1 MRKFKFVNLC
11 DKVNITK
18 SMHSPLPIAE
28 ILSRALWR
36 FWKMLIK
43 TYKLK
48 EKVLYVAK
56 IFNGIWLN
64 GLSVARLSR
73 MVPELAW
80 TMFGMKLVR
89 YCLYMWLPMYLNQ
102 NVSLPLVC
110 VWFYM
115 KLLIHIDR
123 KSPPIS
129 WLVDFFY
136 RLDWFGKHQ
145 LGNCKWTKIA
155 EKKESN
161 LS

>member
-36 FWKMLIK
+36 SWKMLIK

-48 EKVLYVAK
+48 EKSFIRRQNLQWYLIK
-56 IFNGIWLN
+56 RIN
-64 GLSVARLSR
+64 VARLSR

-123 KSPPIS
+123 KSPPIT

-136 RLDWFGKHQ
+136 QLDWFGKHQ
-145 LGNCKWTKIA
+145 LDNCKWTKIA